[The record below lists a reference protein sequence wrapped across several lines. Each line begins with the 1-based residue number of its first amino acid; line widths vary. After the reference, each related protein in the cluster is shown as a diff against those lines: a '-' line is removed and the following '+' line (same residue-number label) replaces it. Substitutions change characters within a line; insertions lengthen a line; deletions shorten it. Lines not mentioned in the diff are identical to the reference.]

1 MMRRRSDLPP
11 ADQQPW
17 AQMIPADSFYARLAE
32 WRDVLVDDEDY
43 APLYKDSPKGRPSI
57 PPSMVVLAM
66 LLQYHDDCSDAEA
79 EQRMRFDLRW
89 KHGLGLALED
99 EGFDATVLCRFRRK
113 LLERGLERNLFER
126 LVKAARE
133 AGLIPKDATQ
143 LLDSSHILGA
153 AGARDTYTLIRGAV
167 RKLLRTLGHT
177 TANRGTLGER
187 LWWYMDPEAP
197 EKPDI
202 DWSDPEARAAHLEE
216 IVHDARKAL
225 SLAQRA
231 TRASPAANA
240 ASALLSKIVSDDVE
254 EGPPPPPKRKG
265 RPPNKRGEEVE
276 RSSSQGHDTPS
287 TEELLGPRLRRGVAK
302 DRVLSVVDPQMRVGH
317 KSKRQAWAGYK
328 VHIAEEPNTE
338 LITEVGVRPA
348 NEYDADSALP
358 IMERQIESVGLRPK
372 ELLCDGA
379 YGSADARAE
388 LEELGVGVV
397 AKLRPLTDA
406 KHFRKDEFEIDLRAN
421 DGEGS
426 VTCPAGVSTT
436 DYRMARDGW
445 YRPVKLFRFPREVC
459 GGCALKELCL
469 GGPNGR
475 ANNPVRLPPG
485 RQVQM
490 HYHEEVLQRARAEQR
505 TAEQKRA
512 LRERLRPRAK
522 VERKISEVLR
532 LHGLRRGR
540 YFGLEKTDLQAVM
553 TASMVNTKRLF
564 TLSEEDAKLTEA
576 LREELAA

>member
-11 ADQQPW
+11 ADPQPW
-17 AQMIPADSFYARLAE
+17 AQMIPADSFYARLAQ

-66 LLQYHDDCSDAEA
+66 LLEYHDDCSDAEA

-99 EGFDATVLCRFRRK
+99 EGFDATLLCRFRRK

-133 AGLIPKDATQ
+133 AGLIAKDATQ

-187 LWWYMDPEAP
+187 LWWYMDPQAP

-202 DWSDPEARAAHLEE
+202 DWSDQEARATHLKE
-216 IVHDARKAL
+216 IVRDAREAL
-225 SLAQRA
+225 SLAQSA
-231 TRASPAANA
+231 TGASPAANA
-240 ASALLSKIVSDDVE
+240 ASALLEKIVSDDVE

-265 RPPNKRGEEVE
+265 RPPKKRGEELQ

-287 TEELLGPRLRRGVAK
+287 TDELLGPRLRRGVAK
-302 DRVLSVVDPQMRVGH
+302 DRVLSVVDPEMRVGH

-338 LITEVGVRPA
+338 LITEVGVRRA
-348 NEYDADSALP
+348 NEYDADAAPDLLK
-358 IMERQIESVGLRPK
+358 RQRESVGLRPK

-388 LEELGVGVV
+388 LEELGVEVV
-397 AKLRPLTDA
+397 AKLTADFSVIDPYRMMRTGGSAEKSTRPIVHAWCMQVNINATRCRSRCWTRHSRPCPAALMLGRIEYDWVPKGETYDGYGTVRLLGA
-406 KHFRKDEFEIDLRAN
+406 GSLSRSGVEGRDRFGRRRVNVEPVPSVLSALIWPPWDSAIWRAMESPRPAPPSER
-421 DGEGS
+421 EGS
-426 VTCPAGVSTT
+426 ALWKRSK
-436 DYRMARDGW
+436 MRD
-445 YRPVKLFRFPREVC
+445 
-459 GGCALKELCL
+459 
-469 GGPNGR
+469 
-475 ANNPVRLPPG
+475 
-485 RQVQM
+485 
-490 HYHEEVLQRARAEQR
+490 
-505 TAEQKRA
+505 
-512 LRERLRPRAK
+512 
-522 VERKISEVLR
+522 S
-532 LHGLRRGR
+532 
-540 YFGLEKTDLQAVM
+540 
-553 TASMVNTKRLF
+553 
-564 TLSEEDAKLTEA
+564 
-576 LREELAA
+576 